1 MTNGSSLMYAVG
13 SADSARNMGQFYF
26 VYSSAGSTSNR
37 LSMGLHSVDDVF
49 NILGSGNVG
58 IGTTSPSKKLTV
70 AYTAGSDGLT
80 VTGSLR
86 QISTFEAS
94 GEHSWVY
101 INSAH
106 SNTYFPQ
113 LALQRNSTTLGTV
126 QLQRASNSDTLGAYV
141 ESEMLVGTS
150 TNTPMSLQTNGVRR
164 LVVSG
169 SSVGINTR
177 TPIGVFEV
185 QGTSGSLFSV
195 TDTLTGVVFSANDI
209 SGISI
214 LKATAG
220 STNYVDV
227 TGELRAT
234 SEITAY
240 YSDERLKTK
249 VGTFTDPLSIV
260 RSLNG
265 FKYVGNETAKRFGY
279 FKDTVQIGL
288 SAQEVQAVVPEI
300 VKLAPFDMT
309 TSETG
314 EVKSLTGEN
323 YLTVDYS
330 KLVPVLIEA
339 IKQLEEKVNRLE
351 GR

>member
-1 MTNGSSLMYAVG
+1 LGNNGATDQYIYFNGAADWATGIDTSNGNAFKLSRFSSLGTNDTITVTTG
-13 SADSARNMGQFYF
+13 S
-26 VYSSAGSTSNR
+26 
-37 LSMGLHSVDDVF
+37 
-49 NILGSGNVG
+49 NVG
-58 IGTTSPSKKLTV
+58 IGTT
-70 AYTAGSDGLT
+70 
-80 VTGSLR
+80 
-86 QISTFEAS
+86 
-94 GEHSWVY
+94 
-101 INSAH
+101 N
-106 SNTYFPQ
+106 
-113 LALQRNSTTLGTV
+113 
-126 QLQRASNSDTLGAYV
+126 
-141 ESEMLVGTS
+141 
-150 TNTPMSLQTNGVRR
+150 
-164 LVVSG
+164 
-169 SSVGINTR
+169 
-177 TPIGVFEV
+177 PIGVFEV
-185 QGTSGSLFSV
+185 QGSSGSLFSV
-195 TDTLTGVVFSANDI
+195 TNTLTGVVFSANDI

-279 FKDTVQIGL
+279 FNDTVQVGL